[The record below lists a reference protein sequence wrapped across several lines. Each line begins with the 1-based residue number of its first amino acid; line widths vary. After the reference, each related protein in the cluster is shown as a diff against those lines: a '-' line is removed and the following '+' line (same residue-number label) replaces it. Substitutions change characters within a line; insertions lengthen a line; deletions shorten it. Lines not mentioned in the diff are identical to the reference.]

1 MNIDITKLING
12 VQDSIDVN
20 EVINIDKEVFR
31 NTDIIELNNISLNG
45 SIYVDAANIYHIDID
60 VDGVMV
66 LPCSITLKPVDYK
79 FSCKV
84 EEEFDET
91 ELSNI
96 KNDKI
101 SKNTIDILPI
111 IWENIVLEIPL
122 RVLSSDAYNTK
133 IEGDGWKLVI
143 DTDQEGEE
151 W

>member
-1 MNIDITKLING
+1 MLRINY
-12 VQDSIDVN
+12 
-20 EVINIDKEVFR
+20 K

>member
-151 W
+151 

>member
-20 EVINIDKEVFR
+20 EVINIDKEVFK

-143 DTDQEGEE
+143 DTDQEGEV
-151 W
+151 